1 MKAIKYILA
10 GVMTIGSYTASFAQQ
25 DVKTQIA
32 EITKV
37 IAANKSD
44 LKAVESQVKDYVKS
58 NKKNAEA
65 LVGLGRA
72 YLAIKDTL
80 NSKKY
85 GEMAVKVNK
94 KYGDG
99 WILLGDIEAL
109 KDDGGAAAQQ
119 YQQAI
124 YFDPQNPQG
133 YIKYAWV
140 YRGRS
145 PQQAVEQLEQ
155 LRTIQPDYPVDAEA
169 GHIYYLANDREK
181 AKEYYSKVDMNKLD
195 KSYLSEYAR
204 ALLLTGDNEK
214 CQTVAAFGVTKYPKD
229 VTLNRVAMLAYNAS
243 KKYDEAI
250 VYAETLFN
258 KTDSLKA
265 TDLDYGNYALALQKT
280 KQWDKA
286 VEMYGKAMEI
296 VEGGQDAKAQVVR
309 MISEVY
315 KEKGDFD
322 TSIAKYKEY
331 IQMSTKPT
339 ASEINGLASLYMEQA
354 AAIAGEPQ
362 IQAIKNAIDAYSL
375 LEEKYPEQAVF
386 ANFLKA
392 KRSELLDQDRSQAL
406 AKPFYEKVVSL
417 LEGQGNLDDTDNS
430 RLVTAYEYLA
440 HVSVLQDNNA
450 KALEYC
456 DKALAIKPTADVATQ
471 IKTALGNAN
480 AQ

>member
-1 MKAIKYILA
+1 MKALKYILA
-10 GVMTIGSYTASFAQQ
+10 GVVTIGSYTASFAQQ
-25 DVKTQIA
+25 DVKAQVDA
-32 EITKV
+32 ITKV
-37 IAANKSD
+37 IANNKTN
-44 LKAVESQVKDYVKS
+44 LKAAEPQVKEFVKI

-65 LVGLGRA
+65 LTGLGRA
-72 YLAIKDTL
+72 YLAVKDTI

-85 GEMAVKVNK
+85 GEMAIKVNK

-99 WILLGDIEAL
+99 WILLGDIEAF

-133 YIKYAWV
+133 YIKYAWI

-145 PQQAVEQLEQ
+145 PQEAVEQLEQ
-155 LRTIQPDYPVDAEA
+155 LRTIKPDYPVDAEA
-169 GHIYYLANDREK
+169 GHIYYLANNREK
-181 AKEYYSKVDMNKLD
+181 SKEYYSKVDVNKLD

-204 ALLLTGDNEK
+204 ALLLTGDYDK
-214 CQTVAAFGVTKYPKD
+214 CQEVASFGVKKFPKD

-243 KKYDEAI
+243 KKYDDAV

-265 TDLDYGNYALALQKT
+265 TDLDYTNYALALQGT

-286 VEMYGKAMEI
+286 VEMYNKAMDL
-296 VEGGQDAKAQVVR
+296 VEGGQDAKAQVVK
-309 MISEVY
+309 MISDVY

-322 TSIAKYKEY
+322 ASIAKYNEY
-331 IQMSTKPT
+331 INMSSKPT
-339 ASEINGLASLYMEQA
+339 ASEINGLAALYMEQA
-354 AAIAGEPQ
+354 AALAGEPQ
-362 IQAIKNAIDAYSL
+362 IAAIKNAIATYGI

-392 KRSELLDQDRSQAL
+392 KRSELLDQDRSKAL
-406 AKPFYEKVVSL
+406 AKPYYEKVANL
-417 LEGQGNLDDTDNS
+417 LEAQCDLDATDKS

-440 HVSVLQDNNA
+440 HVNVLQDNNA

-456 DKALAIKPTADVATQ
+456 DKALAINPSADIATQ
-471 IKTALGNAN
+471 IKSALSK
-480 AQ
+480 

>member
-1 MKAIKYILA
+1 MKALKYILA
-10 GVMTIGSYTASFAQQ
+10 GVVTIGSYTASFAQQ
-25 DVKTQIA
+25 DVKAQVDA
-32 EITKV
+32 ITKV
-37 IAANKSD
+37 IANNKTN
-44 LKAVESQVKDYVKS
+44 LKAAEPQVKEFVKV

-65 LVGLGRA
+65 LTGLGRA
-72 YLAIKDTL
+72 YLAVKDTI

-99 WILLGDIEAL
+99 WILLGDIEAF

-133 YIKYAWV
+133 YIKYAWI

-145 PQQAVEQLEQ
+145 PQEAVEQLEQ
-155 LRTIQPDYPVDAEA
+155 LRTIKPDYPVDAEA
-169 GHIYYLANDREK
+169 GHIYYLANNREK
-181 AKEYYSKVDMNKLD
+181 SKEYYSKVDVNKLD

-204 ALLLTGDNEK
+204 ALLLTGDYDK
-214 CQTVAAFGVTKYPKD
+214 CQEVASFGVKKFPKD

-243 KKYDEAI
+243 NKYDDAV

-265 TDLDYGNYALALQKT
+265 TDLDYTNYALALQGT

-286 VEMYGKAMEI
+286 VEMYNKAI
-296 VEGGQDAKAQVVR
+296 DLVEGGQDAKAQVVK
-309 MISEVY
+309 MISDVY

-322 TSIAKYKEY
+322 ASIAKYNEY
-331 IQMSTKPT
+331 INMSSKPT
-339 ASEINGLASLYMEQA
+339 ASEINGLAALYMEQA
-354 AAIAGEPQ
+354 AALAGEPQ
-362 IQAIKNAIDAYSL
+362 IAAIKNAIATYGI

-392 KRSELLDQDRSQAL
+392 KRSELLDQDRSKAL
-406 AKPFYEKVVSL
+406 AKPYYEKVANL
-417 LEGQGNLDDTDNS
+417 LEAQGDLDDTDKS

-440 HVSVLQDNNA
+440 HVNVLQDNNA

-456 DKALAIKPTADVATQ
+456 DKALAINPSADIATQ
-471 IKTALGNAN
+471 IKSALSK
-480 AQ
+480 

>member
-1 MKAIKYILA
+1 MKALKYILA
-10 GVMTIGSYTASFAQQ
+10 GVLTIGSCTVSFAQQ
-25 DVKTQIA
+25 DVKAQVDA
-32 EITKV
+32 ITKV
-37 IAANKSD
+37 IADNKAD
-44 LKAVESQVKDYVKS
+44 LKAVEPQVKDFVKA

-85 GEMAVKVNK
+85 GDMAVKVNK

-155 LRTIQPDYPVDAEA
+155 LRTIKPDYPVDAEA
-169 GHIYYLANDREK
+169 GHIYYLANNREK
-181 AKEYYSKVDMNKLD
+181 AKEYYSKVDVNKLD

-204 ALLLTGDNEK
+204 ALLLTGDYDK
-214 CQTVAAFGVTKYPKD
+214 CQEVAAFGVTKFPKD

-243 KKYDEAI
+243 KKYDKAA

-265 TDLDYGNYALALQKT
+265 TDLDYSNYALALQGT

-286 VEMYGKAMEI
+286 IEMYNKALEI
-296 VEGGQDAKAQVVR
+296 VEGGQDAKAQVVK
-309 MISEVY
+309 MISDVY
-315 KEKGDFD
+315 KEKGDFNE
-322 TSIAKYKEY
+322 SIAKYKEY
-331 IQMSTKPT
+331 INMSSKPS
-339 ASEINGLASLYMEQA
+339 AGEINGLATLYMEQA
-354 AAIAGEPQ
+354 AALAGEEQ
-362 IQAIKNAIDAYSL
+362 IQAIKNAIETYGM
-375 LEEKYPEQAVF
+375 LEERYPEQAVF

-392 KRSELLDQDRSQAL
+392 KRSELLDQDRSKAL
-406 AKPFYEKVVSL
+406 AKPYYEKVVEL
-417 LEGQGNLDDTDNS
+417 LEADSNIDDTNKS

-440 HVSVLQDNNA
+440 HVNVLQDNNE
-450 KALEYC
+450 KALQYC
-456 DKALAIKPTADVATQ
+456 DKALAINPTADIATQ
-471 IKTALGNAN
+471 IKNALNK
-480 AQ
+480 

>member
-1 MKAIKYILA
+1 MKALKYILA
-10 GVMTIGSYTASFAQQ
+10 GVVTIGSYTASFAQQ
-25 DVKTQIA
+25 DVKAQVDA
-32 EITKV
+32 ITKV
-37 IAANKSD
+37 IANNKTN
-44 LKAVESQVKDYVKS
+44 LKAAEPQVKEFVKV

-65 LVGLGRA
+65 LTGLGRA
-72 YLAIKDTL
+72 YLAVKDTI

-99 WILLGDIEAL
+99 WILLGDIEAF

-133 YIKYAWV
+133 YIKYAWI

-145 PQQAVEQLEQ
+145 PQEAVEQLEQ
-155 LRTIQPDYPVDAEA
+155 LRTIKPDYPVDAEA
-169 GHIYYLANDREK
+169 GHIYYLANNREK
-181 AKEYYSKVDMNKLD
+181 SKEYYSKVDVNKLD

-204 ALLLTGDNEK
+204 ALLLTGDYDK
-214 CQTVAAFGVTKYPKD
+214 CQEVASFGVKKFPKD

-243 KKYDEAI
+243 KKYDDAV

-265 TDLDYGNYALALQKT
+265 TDLDYTNYALALQGT

-286 VEMYGKAMEI
+286 VEMYNKAMDL
-296 VEGGQDAKAQVVR
+296 VEGGQDAKAQVVK
-309 MISEVY
+309 MISDVY

-322 TSIAKYKEY
+322 ASIAKYNEY
-331 IQMSTKPT
+331 INMSSKPT
-339 ASEINGLASLYMEQA
+339 ASEINGLAALYMEQA
-354 AAIAGEPQ
+354 AALAGEPQ
-362 IQAIKNAIDAYSL
+362 IAAIKNAIATYGI

-392 KRSELLDQDRSQAL
+392 KRSELLDQDRSKAL
-406 AKPFYEKVVSL
+406 AKPYYEKVANL
-417 LEGQGNLDDTDNS
+417 LEAQGDLDATDKS

-440 HVSVLQDNNA
+440 HVNVLQDNNA

-456 DKALAIKPTADVATQ
+456 DKALAINPSADIATQ
-471 IKTALGNAN
+471 IKSALSK
-480 AQ
+480 

>member
-1 MKAIKYILA
+1 MKALKYILA
-10 GVMTIGSYTASFAQQ
+10 GVVTIGSYTASFAQQ
-25 DVKTQIA
+25 DVKAQVDA
-32 EITKV
+32 ITKV
-37 IAANKSD
+37 IANNKTN
-44 LKAVESQVKDYVKS
+44 LKAAESQVKEFVKI

-65 LVGLGRA
+65 LTGLGRA
-72 YLAIKDTL
+72 YLAVKDTI

-85 GEMAVKVNK
+85 GEMAIKVNK

-99 WILLGDIEAL
+99 WILLGDIEAF

-133 YIKYAWV
+133 YIKYAWI

-145 PQQAVEQLEQ
+145 PQEAVEQLEQ
-155 LRTIQPDYPVDAEA
+155 LRTIKPDYPVDAEA
-169 GHIYYLANDREK
+169 GHIYYLANNREK
-181 AKEYYSKVDMNKLD
+181 SKEYYSKVDVNKLD

-204 ALLLTGDNEK
+204 ALLLTGDYDK
-214 CQTVAAFGVTKYPKD
+214 CQEVASFGVKKFPKD

-243 KKYDEAI
+243 KKYDDAV

-265 TDLDYGNYALALQKT
+265 TDLDYTNYALALQGT

-286 VEMYGKAMEI
+286 VEMYNKAMDL
-296 VEGGQDAKAQVVR
+296 VEGGQDAKAQVVK
-309 MISEVY
+309 MISDVY

-322 TSIAKYKEY
+322 ASIAKYNEY
-331 IQMSTKPT
+331 INMSSKPT
-339 ASEINGLASLYMEQA
+339 ASEINGLAALYMEQA
-354 AAIAGEPQ
+354 AALAGEPQ
-362 IQAIKNAIDAYSL
+362 IAAIKNAIATYGI

-392 KRSELLDQDRSQAL
+392 KRSELLDQDRSKAL
-406 AKPFYEKVVSL
+406 AKPYYEKVANL
-417 LEGQGNLDDTDNS
+417 LEAQCDLDATDKS

-440 HVSVLQDNNA
+440 HVNVLQDNNA

-456 DKALAIKPTADVATQ
+456 DKALAINPSADIATQ
-471 IKTALGNAN
+471 IKSALSK
-480 AQ
+480 

>member
-1 MKAIKYILA
+1 MKALKYILA
-10 GVMTIGSYTASFAQQ
+10 GAMAIGSYTASFAQQ
-25 DVKTQIA
+25 DVKAQIDA
-32 EITKV
+32 ITKV
-37 IAANKSD
+37 IADNKKD
-44 LKAVESQVKDYVKS
+44 LKAAEPLVKDYVKA

-72 YLAIKDTL
+72 YLVIKDTL

-155 LRTIQPDYPVDAEA
+155 LRTIKPDYPVDAEA
-169 GHIYYLANDREK
+169 GHIYYLANNREK
-181 AKEYYSKVDMNKLD
+181 AKEYYSKVDVNKLD

-204 ALLLTGDNEK
+204 ALLLTGDNDK
-214 CQTVAAFGVTKYPKD
+214 CQEVASFGVTKYPKD
-229 VTLNRVAMLAYNAS
+229 VTLNRVAMLSYNSA
-243 KKYDEAI
+243 KKYDQAI

-258 KTDSLKA
+258 KTDSLNA
-265 TDLDYGNYALALQKT
+265 TDLDYSNYALALQKT

-286 VEMYGKAMEI
+286 VEMYTKAMEL
-296 VEGGQDAKAQVVR
+296 VEGGQDAKAQVVK
-309 MISEVY
+309 MISDVY

-322 TSIAKYKEY
+322 TSIAKYSEY
-331 IQMSTKPT
+331 IGMSSKPT
-339 ASEINGLASLYMEQA
+339 AGEINGLASLYMEQA
-354 AAIAGEPQ
+354 AAITGEKQ
-362 IQAIKNAIDAYSL
+362 IEAIKNAIATYGL

-386 ANFLKA
+386 ANFLRA
-392 KRSELLDQDRSQAL
+392 KRSELLDQDRSKAL
-406 AKPFYEKVVSL
+406 AKPYYEKVASL
-417 LEGQGNLDDTDNS
+417 LEAQGNLDDTDKS

-440 HVSVLQDNNA
+440 HVSVLQDNND
-450 KALEYC
+450 KAIEYC
-456 DKALAIKPTADVATQ
+456 DKALAINPSADIATQ
-471 IKTALGNAN
+471 IKNALSK
-480 AQ
+480 

>member
-25 DVKTQIA
+25 DVKAQIA

-37 IAANKSD
+37 IATNKSD

-155 LRTIQPDYPVDAEA
+155 LRTIKPDYPVDAEA
-169 GHIYYLANDREK
+169 GHIYYLANNREK
-181 AKEYYSKVDMNKLD
+181 AKEYYSKVDPNKLD

-204 ALLLTGDNEK
+204 ACLLTGDNAK
-214 CQTVAAFGVTKYPKD
+214 CQEVAAFGVTKYPKD
-229 VTLNRVAMLAYNAS
+229 VTLNRVAMLSYNVT
-243 KKYDEAI
+243 KNYDKAV

-265 TDLDYGNYALALQKT
+265 TDLDYSNYALALHGTQ
-280 KQWDKA
+280 QWDKA
-286 VEMYGKAMEI
+286 VEMYNKAMEL
-296 VEGGQDAKAQVVR
+296 VEGGQDAKAQVVK
-309 MISEVY
+309 MISDLY
-315 KEKGDFD
+315 RDKGDFEL
-322 TSIAKYKEY
+322 SITKYNEY
-331 IQMSTKPT
+331 IQMSSKPS
-339 ASEINGLASLYMEQA
+339 AGEINELATLYMKQAASL
-354 AAIAGEPQ
+354 AGEPQ
-362 IQAIKNAIDAYSL
+362 IAAIKNAIATYDV
-375 LEEKYPEQAVF
+375 LESKYPEQAVF

-392 KRSELLDQDRSQAL
+392 KRSELLDQDRSKAL
-406 AKPFYEKVVSL
+406 AKPYYEKVASL
-417 LEGQGNLDDTDNS
+417 IEAQGNSDDTDKS

-440 HVSVLQDNNA
+440 HVSVLQDNND

-456 DKALAIKPTADVATQ
+456 DKALAINPSADIANQ
-471 IKTALGNAN
+471 IKTALAK
-480 AQ
+480 